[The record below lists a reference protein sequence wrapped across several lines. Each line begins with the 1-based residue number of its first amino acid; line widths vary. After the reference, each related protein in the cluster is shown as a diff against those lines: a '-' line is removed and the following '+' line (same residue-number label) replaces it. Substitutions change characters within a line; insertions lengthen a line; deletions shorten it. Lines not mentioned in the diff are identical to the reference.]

1 MFPNLKFIRM
11 FHIGR
16 DSLVDSALTNNI
28 FSKRKH
34 ACMVLHFFFLCSTY
48 LQQTCLRKVKLNL
61 SKFYDYAA
69 MIRNLFFQPNLVCAK
84 ASFSEIWAYP
94 VVDIKSRIND
104 CGSYVFRCYQKY
116 TSRLVV

>member
-34 ACMVLHFFFLCSTY
+34 ACMVKF
-48 LQQTCLRKVKLNL
+48 NL

-69 MIRNLFFQPNLVCAK
+69 MISLRANFFSTK
-84 ASFSEIWAYP
+84 FSL
-94 VVDIKSRIND
+94 R
-104 CGSYVFRCYQKY
+104 
-116 TSRLVV
+116 

>member
-1 MFPNLKFIRM
+1 MHDVTF
-11 FHIGR
+11 
-16 DSLVDSALTNNI
+16 
-28 FSKRKH
+28 FSVQH
-34 ACMVLHFFFLCSTY
+34 V
-48 LQQTCLRKVKLNL
+48 QEQT
-61 SKFYDYAA
+61 
-69 MIRNLFFQPNLVCAK
+69 FFQPNLVCAK